1 MTNNKVASP
10 LRRKAVL
17 VEVKTS
23 AWTARKLD
31 RKITKE
37 VNDQHGA
44 SQDAGRYNKLLIEAK
59 HLEEVTRAAGS
70 ARELL
75 HTYTKP
81 WSDGVGILPNAL
93 HEEFA
98 SKFRKIAREFE
109 TVVEEFCREYP
120 SYVAERKAK
129 LNGMFNA
136 ADYPD
141 PAQIRDK
148 FKLSLRTL
156 PLPDAEDFRAD
167 VLDENTIADIKR
179 EVEESMAT
187 VKRDA
192 FQHSID
198 QIKDVVGHLAT
209 KLKTY
214 GESADGRSKKS
225 YFRDSTVEHVAELA
239 KLLPAF
245 NFDENPEFDKV
256 VARIKRELT
265 VEDAKTLR
273 EEPTVR
279 ESIAKSADD
288 ILKDVEALL
297 G

>member
-1 MTNNKVASP
+1 MTNTNKVASP

-44 SQDAGRYNKLLIEAK
+44 SQDAGRYNKLLLEA
-59 HLEEVTRAAGS
+59 HRLEAVTRATGS

-81 WSDGVGILPNAL
+81 WSEGVGILPNAL

-109 TVVEEFCREYP
+109 DVVDEFCREYP
-120 SYVAERKAK
+120 TYVAERKAK
-129 LNGMFNA
+129 LNGMFDPK
-136 ADYPD
+136 DYPT
-141 PAQIRDK
+141 PSEIREK

-167 VLDENTIADIKR
+167 VLDANTIADIKR
-179 EVEESMAT
+179 EVEESMAA

-192 FQHSID
+192 FQHSVD
-198 QIKDVVGHLAT
+198 QIKEVVGHLAM
-209 KLKTY
+209 KLKSY
-214 GESADGRSKKS
+214 GKSADGKKC
-225 YFRDSTVEHVAELA
+225 FFNKSTVEHVAELA
-239 KLLPAF
+239 EMLPHF
-245 NFDENPEFDKV
+245 NFDENPDFDKV
-256 VARIKRELT
+256 VARIRSELT
-265 VEDAKTLR
+265 VEDVKTLR
-273 EEPTVR
+273 EHETVR
-279 ESIAKSADD
+279 ESVAKSADD